1 MYPSGPP
8 PGNYPPGPPA
18 NYPPGLPQG
27 HFPPG
32 QQPGGY
38 PLGGPPPFNR
48 VGGSVAKKA
57 RSVWSTIK
65 LVVSI
70 AAVLG
75 AIGGG
80 WWYWTHKVQPQAE
93 QTKIAT
99 GSKPGDC
106 IKITGTTTDPKLEK
120 LACDNPAA
128 THIVGKSMGATSQK
142 CGDSYDEY
150 VETVEY
156 DNSGTQRTTAKLCLV
171 PNLAEGI
178 CIRGDAAADTAASD
192 EKVDCRT
199 PSAIKVAKAV
209 KGKADKTLCPPKT
222 DASVYPE
229 PPTTLC
235 FGNP

>member
-1 MYPSGPP
+1 MSTVLIIGASR
-8 PGNYPPGPPA
+8 GIGVETVKLA
-18 NYPPGLPQG
+18 LKAG
-27 HFPPG
+27 H
-32 QQPGGY
+32 
-38 PLGGPPPFNR
+38 
-48 VGGSVAKKA
+48 SVRAMA
-57 RSVWSTIK
+57 RSAS
-65 LVVSI
+65 
-70 AAVLG
+70 
-75 AIGGG
+75 AIRLR
-80 WWYWTHKVQPQAE
+80 
-93 QTKIAT
+93 
-99 GSKPGDC
+99 
-106 IKITGTTTDPKLEK
+106 DPKLEK

-192 EKVDCRT
+192 EKVDCKT